1 MRFRF
6 VQDQT
11 EFVDTFQSGDLVAFG
26 DSNPD
31 GSIADGYI
39 APVHD
44 MRINGMD
51 LDEIF
56 QLYQWVA
63 VLKKDG

>member
-1 MRFRF
+1 MKLIF
-6 VQDQT
+6 VADQAD
-11 EFVDTFQSGDLVAFG
+11 FIDTFESDDRVAFG

-44 MRINGMD
+44 MRINGML

-56 QLYQWVA
+56 ELYQWVA